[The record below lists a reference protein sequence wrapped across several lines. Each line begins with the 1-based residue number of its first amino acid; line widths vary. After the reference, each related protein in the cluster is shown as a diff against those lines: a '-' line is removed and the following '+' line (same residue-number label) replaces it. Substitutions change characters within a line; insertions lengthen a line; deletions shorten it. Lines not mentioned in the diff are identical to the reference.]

1 MNSNNHYFL
10 GLRSGKNNFS
20 KDFSIRRLKDIELQK
35 QSINELNSY
44 MFRSDEF
51 NKEDTSSNFL
61 FAGCSNTFGYG
72 LPNSFTWAYQ
82 LNKML
87 DGKKLFNL
95 GIPGASAAEIVYNV
109 FNYIDIFGKPKG
121 VFILFP
127 EFFRTVSYSQN
138 SLCTKFIKSDNDT
151 DEYKESCLEY
161 FLFIRQLEI
170 FLNFIDIPFVWGTWC
185 PDAEKV
191 LNQNNHLFSNF
202 YSVLDNLDWENEPKE
217 KSPYWK
223 KSSDEI
229 HFSGKNNFAIARSF
243 KKKWETLQ

>member
-10 GLRSGKNNFS
+10 GLRSGKDNFS
-20 KDFSIRRLKDIELQK
+20 KDFSIQRLKDRELQT

-72 LPNSFTWAYQ
+72 LPNYFTWAFQ

-87 DGKKLFNL
+87 NGQKLFNL
-95 GIPGASAAEIVYNV
+95 GIPGGSTAEIVYNI
-109 FNYIDIFGKPKG
+109 FNYVHIFGKPKG
-121 VFILFP
+121 VFLLLP
-127 EFFRTVSYSQN
+127 EFFRGVSYSNN
-138 SLCTKFIKSDNDT
+138 SLCTKFIEPDKKT
-151 DEYKESCLEY
+151 DDYKEYSLQY

-170 FLNFIDIPFVWGTWC
+170 FLNLIDVPFIWGTWS
-185 PDAEKV
+185 PDEEKV
-191 LNQNNHLFSNF
+191 LNQNSNLFSNF
-202 YSVLDNLDWENEPKE
+202 YSVLDNLEWDNEPKE

-223 KSSDEI
+223 KSSDDI
-229 HFSGKNNFAIARSF
+229 HLSGRNNFAIAKSF
-243 KKKWETLQ
+243 KKKWETL